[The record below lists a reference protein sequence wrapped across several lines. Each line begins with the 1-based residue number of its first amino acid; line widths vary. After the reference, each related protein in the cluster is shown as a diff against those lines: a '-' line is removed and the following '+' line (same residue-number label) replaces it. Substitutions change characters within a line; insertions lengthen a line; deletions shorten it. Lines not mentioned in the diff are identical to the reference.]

1 MRPPKTC
8 ILQGQRG
15 MAVDGGARVAQAGGG
30 DVTPRLKANIR
41 VTNTIVWTLVF
52 YSCSRRYPHRT
63 KDQNW
68 FFL

>member
-1 MRPPKTC
+1 
-8 ILQGQRG
+8 